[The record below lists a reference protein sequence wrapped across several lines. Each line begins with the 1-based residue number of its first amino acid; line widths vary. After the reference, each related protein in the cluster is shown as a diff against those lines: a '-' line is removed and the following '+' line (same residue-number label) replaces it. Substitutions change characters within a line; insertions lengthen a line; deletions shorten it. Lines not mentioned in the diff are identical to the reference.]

1 MSTAPSGALPGL
13 LLPPGVVQ
21 PIFLRYRRDD
31 LHVMA
36 FMEGHPDYE
45 AVEAMVQSRPGGRYA
60 IRAIITRHDQ
70 SQIDHVNDDELIAE
84 MRGAE
89 REVCRR
95 EVDFAMDPSGA
106 TPRAR
111 LAFTSMAHEEIVLE
125 LTTLDRPQPSRAG
138 LTDPGGHSAEIS
150 LPLMWRG
157 ASTLAGP
164 ATHVMIDGVRHD
176 APRYVGG
183 GPLDAR
189 KGYFTE
195 RHAMGVVRAGTLAMK
210 VTEAPFHLR
219 AGAQWAFEV
228 EGREVRYRATDD
240 EGGLRIEGPDGETVI
255 ARPHGDRLAVSRI
268 SVPAQGDPT
277 NCLVLTLDPAG
288 AFDISMEGQR
298 NLVAG
303 RATTLEAAS
312 GAIFTLDPREPNWA
326 VARKVRTEYARAG
339 DRLTFITTIGG

>member
-1 MSTAPSGALPGL
+1 MSTTPSGALPGL

-21 PIFLRYRRDD
+21 PFFVRYRRDD

-36 FMEGHPDYE
+36 LVEGHAQYE
-45 AVEAMVQSRPGGRYA
+45 AVEAMVQNRPGEGYA

-70 SQIDHVNDDELIAE
+70 IQIDHINDDELMAE
-84 MRGAE
+84 MRGAD
-89 REVCRR
+89 RQVCRR
-95 EVDFAMDPSGA
+95 EIDLEVDASRA

-111 LAFTSMAHEEIVLE
+111 LAFTSMAHEEIVLD
-125 LTTLDRPQPSRAG
+125 LTALDRPLPSRAG
-138 LTDPGGHSAEIS
+138 LTDPSGHSADIS

-164 ATHVMIDGVRHD
+164 ATHVTIDGVRHGV
-176 APRYVGG
+176 PRYAGD

-195 RHAMGVVRAGTLAMK
+195 RHTMGVIRAGMLAMK
-210 VTEAPFHLR
+210 VSEAPRHLR

-228 EGREVRYRATDD
+228 EGRELRYRATDD
-240 EGGLRIEGPDGETVI
+240 AGRLRIDGPEGETVV
-255 ARPHGDRLAVSRI
+255 ARPYGDRLAVSRV

-277 NCLVLTLDPAG
+277 NRLVLMFDPMG
-288 AFDISMEGQR
+288 AFDISMEDQQS
-298 NLVAG
+298 LVAG
-303 RATTLEAAS
+303 QATTLDTAS
-312 GAIFTLDPREPNWA
+312 GAIFTLDPTEPDWA